1 MSSDIALTHPRLTAS
16 GRWKEEGAPRLV
28 VLSGAGL
35 SVESGLSLYRSKD
48 GLWEN
53 HAISEVC
60 SWYTWKDNAE
70 KVHGFYTF
78 LREKGKNAVPHAGHE
93 TLARLEAMGAV
104 LVTQNVDTL
113 LESAGARHVVHLHGR
128 IDQMRCTACGHTFAL
143 TGVHADG
150 AGWNVDQDRCPHCN
164 SRRGVK
170 PGVVFFGE
178 QAPLYAPF
186 QRMVHDLRAEDVLAV
201 VGTSGE
207 VIDLPS
213 LFPGLQARK
222 WLFDPRPPASGDVW
236 FDETFRQPASEGMPR
251 LEQRWAE
258 HQGDH

>member
-16 GRWKEEGAPRLV
+16 GRWKEAGAPRLV

-53 HAISEVC
+53 HAIAEVC

-78 LREKGKNAVPHAGHE
+78 LREKGKDAVPHRGHE
-93 TLARLEAMGAV
+93 ALAKLEAMGAV

-113 LESAGARHVVHLHGR
+113 LESAGARHVLHLHGR
-128 IDQMRCTACGHTFAL
+128 IDQMRCTACGLAFAL
-143 TGVHADG
+143 TEVHADG
-150 AGWNVDQDRCPHCN
+150 HGWNVSQDRCPGCQ

-178 QAPLYAPF
+178 KAPLYAPF
-186 QRMVHDLRAEDVLAV
+186 QRMVHDLRPQDTLAV

-207 VIDLPS
+207 VIDLPA

-222 WLFDPRPPASGDVW
+222 MLFDPRPPTPGDAW
-236 FDETFRQPASEGMPR
+236 FDEVCREVASEGMPR
-251 LEQRWAE
+251 LEQLWEGLR
-258 HQGDH
+258 GS